1 MSRGKPR
8 YLPGG
13 HGRELVE
20 QRNHVRDML
29 QHAQR
34 IAVLCTVTRGERRYY
49 RVIVT
54 NKHGEFYSPTG
65 AIAAALGFRVV
76 DGEAG
81 HIEIVLNGGNFDGHH
96 EIASE
101 LGKLLGRELAFDR
114 L

>member
-13 HGRELVE
+13 HGRELAE
-20 QRNHVRDML
+20 QQAHVRDML
-29 QHAQR
+29 AHTQR
-34 IAVLCTVTRGERRYY
+34 IAVLLSGMFRDHRYY
-49 RVIVT
+49 RVIVMD
-54 NKHGEFYSPTG
+54 KHGSFYTPTG
-65 AIAAALGFRVV
+65 AIAAALGMRVV
-76 DGEAG
+76 DGVCG
-81 HIEIVLNGGNFDGHH
+81 HMEIVLAGGNFDGHH